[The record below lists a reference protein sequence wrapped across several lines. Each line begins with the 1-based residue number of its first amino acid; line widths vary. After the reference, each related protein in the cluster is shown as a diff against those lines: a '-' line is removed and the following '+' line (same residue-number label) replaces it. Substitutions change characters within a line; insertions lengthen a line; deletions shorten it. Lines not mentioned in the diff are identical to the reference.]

1 MYNRRNFI
9 GLETDRFIAE
19 AENAST
25 GFEFGSE
32 SRPLRKP
39 LRSPSWEPKRR
50 CEAFTLPLWA
60 PQTTLAQHYFRNVR
74 MPRHQRHNVSSDG
87 DIGRG
92 IMACADEHT

>member
-1 MYNRRNFI
+1 MYNRCNFT

-25 GFEFGSE
+25 GFEFASE

-39 LRSPSWEPKRR
+39 LRSPSWESKRR
-50 CEAFTLPLWA
+50 YEAFTLPLWD

-74 MPRHQRHNVSSDG
+74 MPRHQRHNVSLDG

-92 IMACADEHT
+92 IMACADEHK